1 MEAISSDEKY
11 LLGNIDDDC
20 SYFEITSMQQLWRD
34 FVQNEK
40 LKFYRPYVGEPM
52 VIDIMSFSLQPSSY
66 SSGIVN
72 ELSFEYVQ
80 TDSCKDIQM
89 QIQ

>member
-11 LLGNIDDDC
+11 LLGNIDDGC

-52 VIDIMSFSLQPSSY
+52 VIDIMSFSLQPSRSQTAVFVP
-66 SSGIVN
+66 SSVQVAL
-72 ELSFEYVQ
+72 LSE
-80 TDSCKDIQM
+80 T
-89 QIQ
+89 